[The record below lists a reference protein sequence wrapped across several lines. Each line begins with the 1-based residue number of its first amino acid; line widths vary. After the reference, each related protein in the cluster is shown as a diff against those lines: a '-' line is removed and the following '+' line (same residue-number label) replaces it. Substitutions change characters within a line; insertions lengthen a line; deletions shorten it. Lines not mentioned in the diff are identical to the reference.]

1 MSVKRFIDTN
11 VLIYAFSDDDAKA
24 SVAEGV
30 LAAGGIISVQVLN
43 EFTNVCR
50 RKLKLEWYAT
60 EERLTVVKA
69 LTYEVLPITLDHHE
83 KAITLARAHGFGFY
97 DALLIAAALISNCTA
112 LISEDLQ
119 HGRIIE
125 GLRIENPFAAC

>member
-1 MSVKRFIDTN
+1 MSAKRFIDTN
-11 VLIYAFSDDDAKA
+11 VLIYAFSDDDAKV

-50 RKLKLEWYAT
+50 RKLKLEWYAI
-60 EERLTVVKA
+60 EERLAVVKA

-83 KAITLARAHGFGFY
+83 KAITLARAHDFGFY
-97 DALLIAAALISNCTA
+97 DALIIAAALVSNCTA

-119 HGRIIE
+119 HGRTIE

>member
-1 MSVKRFIDTN
+1 MKLMSVKHFIDTN

-50 RKLKLEWYAT
+50 RKLKLEWHVT
-60 EERLTVVKA
+60 EERLAVVKT
-69 LTYEVLPITLDHHE
+69 LTRKVLPITLDHHE
-83 KAITLARAHGFGFY
+83 KAITLARAHDFGFTTRS
-97 DALLIAAALISNCTA
+97 LLQPLSFPIVP
-112 LISEDLQ
+112 
-119 HGRIIE
+119 H
-125 GLRIENPFAAC
+125 

>member
-1 MSVKRFIDTN
+1 MSAKRFIDTN

-50 RKLKLEWYAT
+50 RKLKLEWYAI
-60 EERLTVVKA
+60 EERLAVVKA

-83 KAITLARAHGFGFY
+83 KAISLARAHDFGFY
-97 DALLIAAALISNCTA
+97 DALIIAAALVSNCTA

-119 HGRIIE
+119 HGRTIE